1 MEWKWHTANRTNGE
15 FDENIAILR
24 ALLEAL
30 QSVSKPS
37 ASSNLSL
44 EEIAQN
50 SMEDFYVK
58 REKTDTSEFLE
69 SKEPAKAN
77 QGVKTT
83 DLNSFMAKLEESA
96 KAESVATKL
105 KTESTITESTD
116 SVLAA
121 VTVVNQSD
129 DQSSSVASESDAT
142 AGPSYP
148 KSFTEVMEML
158 KKGEEIPGIQEI
170 EDKVSVDAAKYL
182 SAPSATNT
190 VQDDV
195 VGVAAGAP
203 KKPWEQ
209 LSS

>member
-1 MEWKWHTANRTNGE
+1 MEWKWHTADRTNGE

-44 EEIAQN
+44 EEIAQK
-50 SMEDFYVK
+50 SMENFHAK
-58 REKTDTSEFLE
+58 REENDKPELLE
-69 SKEPAKAN
+69 SKEPAKVNLGA
-77 QGVKTT
+77 KTT

-96 KAESVATKL
+96 KADTAATTA
-105 KTESTITESTD
+105 KTELPTD

-121 VTVVNQSD
+121 ATAVNQTEE
-129 DQSSSVASESDAT
+129 QASSIAT
-142 AGPSYP
+142 DSSATSGPSYP

-170 EDKVSVDAAKYL
+170 EEKVSVDSAKYL
-182 SAPSATNT
+182 SVPSAAST
-190 VQDDV
+190 VVQEDV
-195 VGVAAGAP
+195 VGAAAGAP